1 MVVSLRGV
9 PVVDM
14 PDSGTGQEL
23 LAWAGIDA
31 GHIAAAAHRLADL
44 AGTQLQAIRRAKSS
58 NPGDLTGSLR
68 STSVQ

>member
-1 MVVSLRGV
+1 MTMVVSLRGV

-31 GHIAAAAHRLADL
+31 GHIAAAAHRLAEL
-44 AGTQLQAIRRAKSS
+44 AGTQ
-58 NPGDLTGSLR
+58 
-68 STSVQ
+68 